1 MKGGARS
8 VGQRLRVC
16 PRIAADRRSPLSI
29 ATRPALSRPAAA
41 LALLALPAILG
52 AGRLHTE
59 LKSSDPA
66 KDTVLAEPPAAITLT
81 YTTDVQL
88 APSSVEVRPAGGGH
102 APAASGTL
110 AYLADDRKDV
120 LVLPLTGRLRNG
132 TYTVAWTTA
141 GPDGHPI
148 RGTFDFTVE
157 SPEEAQQRAE
167 AAAAAEAGL
176 ATTAAEEA
184 GETEPQGDEG
194 VAPGVFDSS
203 GWLHRVL
210 LYAGI
215 VALLGG
221 IVFRLLVLGHCA
233 REGESRRVIDRA
245 SRNAALIVAGGL
257 GFLLA
262 TVPVRLWD
270 QAKTLFPDDAAGN
283 LLTVATGTPWAVGWW
298 LQLVA
303 VLLALLGGGLVLRAG
318 KGSRTGRGGHPAGWM
333 VIAAGALLLPAVPVL
348 SGHGWSD
355 DPRVLS
361 AAATYLHVVAAGGWM
376 GGLACLLMAGLPA
389 FRKHGGESLP
399 GAPGIAGMVGA
410 FSRVAQAAVALL
422 LVTGAIKVW
431 VHIGS
436 PSDLWTT
443 AWGRTL
449 LIKDLLVVGV
459 LALGLYNWRVVRPAL
474 ADSPHPGRLQRSAMV
489 ELVLG
494 TAVVVVTSFL
504 VTQPLG

>member
-29 ATRPALSRPAAA
+29 ATRPALCRLVPA

-88 APSSVEVRPAGGGH
+88 APSSVEVRPAGAGL
-102 APAASGTL
+102 APAASGAL

-120 LVLPLTGRLRNG
+120 LVLPLTGRLGNG

-157 SPEEAQQRAE
+157 SPEEAQEQAE
-167 AAAAAEAGL
+167 AVAAAEAGL
-176 ATTAAEEA
+176 ATTAVDEA
-184 GETEPQGDEG
+184 DVTEPQGDEG
-194 VAPGVFDSS
+194 AAPGVFDSS

-233 REGESRRVIDRA
+233 REGESRQVIDRA

-262 TVPVRLWD
+262 TVPMRLWD
-270 QAKTLFPDDAAGN
+270 QAETLFPDDAAGN

-298 LQLVA
+298 LQVGA

-318 KGSRTGRGGHPAGWM
+318 KGGHPAGWK
-333 VIAAGALLLPAVPVL
+333 VIAAGALLLPVVPVL

-361 AAATYLHVVAAGGWM
+361 VAATYLHVVAAGGWM

-389 FRKHGGESLP
+389 LRKHGSESPP